1 MSVALL
7 LNHIG
12 EDAAAA
18 RVDKAV
24 AEHLS
29 TRGDAT
35 YSTSEVGQRIRA
47 AL

>member
-7 LNHIG
+7 LTHLG
-12 EDAAAA
+12 ETDAAA

-29 TRGDAT
+29 TRGDAKL
-35 YSTSEVGQRIRA
+35 STSETGERIRSF
-47 AL
+47 L